1 MTATWAEG
9 LGAELFAQAGH
20 EQGLPEVVE
29 DPRVI
34 ERFCALVKGG
44 GRS

>member
-1 MTATWAEG
+1 MSAAWAEG
-9 LGAELFAQAGH
+9 LGAELFVEAGH

-34 ERFCALVKGG
+34 ERFCALVKCG
-44 GRS
+44 GR